1 MKVLYDLDG
10 IICPDYK
17 GSLLEVL
24 TYRKNALLAYNPSG
38 RFSIL
43 TGRPIE
49 DTADT
54 LFWLIRNNVRFDT
67 LYHRN
72 TDPFHPELYKLA
84 VLQTLKE
91 PYLFYESDPEQVAFL
106 TQRGINATLFQRK

>member
-24 TYRKNALLAYNPSG
+24 TYRKNALPAYNPNG

-49 DTADT
+49 DTPDT
-54 LFWLIRNNVRFDT
+54 LFWLCCR
-67 LYHRN
+67 
-72 TDPFHPELYKLA
+72 P
-84 VLQTLKE
+84 LKSRT
-91 PYLFYESDPEQVAFL
+91 FS
-106 TQRGINATLFQRK
+106 TKATPNKSLS